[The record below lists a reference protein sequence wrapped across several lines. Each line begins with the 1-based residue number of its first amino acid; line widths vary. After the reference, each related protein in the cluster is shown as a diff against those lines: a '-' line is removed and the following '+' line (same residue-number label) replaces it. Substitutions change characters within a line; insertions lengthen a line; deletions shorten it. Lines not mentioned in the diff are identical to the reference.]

1 MVTQAGGVRVTCADA
16 RTSETLRRL
25 RRTILRTAS
34 AAGEGH
40 VPSALSVLDI
50 LWVLYD
56 RVLRIDPANPAA
68 QERDRFI
75 LSKGHAS
82 LGLYAVLAERGF
94 FDVDELAGF
103 GSFHSRLGGHPD
115 CRKINGVEAST
126 GSLGH
131 GFPIAVG
138 IALGLRI
145 QRRNARVVCLIGDG
159 EANEGSVW
167 ESMALASHHRLGRL
181 TCIIDYNHSTDRAL
195 GMGDLGAKAASFGW
209 AVHEVDGHDHAAL
222 HAALTRPAQDAP
234 LCVVANTV
242 KGHGCPAMEGNP
254 AWHHRSPGKAELE
267 ALLDSL
273 A

>member
-1 MVTQAGGVRVTCADA
+1 MTPADA
-16 RTSETLRRL
+16 SAAATLRRL
-25 RRTILRTAS
+25 RATILRTAS
-34 AAGEGH
+34 AASEGH
-40 VPSALSVLDI
+40 VPSALSILDI

-56 RVLRIDPANPAA
+56 RVLRIDPANPSAPD
-68 QERDRFI
+68 RDRFI

-94 FDVDELAGF
+94 FDVEDLAGF

-115 CRKINGVEAST
+115 CRKVSGVEAST

-138 IALGLRI
+138 VALGLRI
-145 QRRNARVVCLIGDG
+145 QRQSARVVCLIGDG

-167 ESMALASHHRLGRL
+167 EAMALASHHRLGHL

-209 AVHEVDGHDHAAL
+209 AAQEVDGHDHAAL
-222 HAALTRPAQDAP
+222 HAALSRPEQDAP
-234 LCVVANTV
+234 LCIVAHTI

-254 AWHHRSPGKAELE
+254 AWHHRSPSKGELE
-267 ALLDSL
+267 ALLESL
-273 A
+273 T

>member
-1 MVTQAGGVRVTCADA
+1 MTLADA
-16 RTSETLRRL
+16 QTSETLRRL
-25 RRTILRTAS
+25 RRTILHAAS
-34 AAGEGH
+34 TAGEGH
-40 VPSALSVLDI
+40 VPSALSILDI

-56 RVLRIDPANPAA
+56 RVLRIDPANPGAP
-68 QERDRFI
+68 ERDRFI

-94 FDVDELAGF
+94 FDVGELADF
-103 GSFHSRLGGHPD
+103 GGFHSRLGGHPD

-145 QRRNARVVCLIGDG
+145 RRQNVRVVCLIGDG

-167 ESMALASHHRLGRL
+167 ESMALASHHRLGLL
-181 TCIIDYNHSTDRAL
+181 TCIIDYNHSSDRAL
-195 GMGDLGAKAASFGW
+195 GLGDLGAKAAAFGW
-209 AVHEVDGHDHAAL
+209 AVCDVDGHDHAAL
-222 HAALTRPAQDAP
+222 HAALTRPEQDAP

-242 KGHGCPAMEGNP
+242 KGHGCPAIERNP
-254 AWHHRSPGKAELE
+254 AWHHRSPSIAEL
-267 ALLDSL
+267 AVLLDSL